1 MADAGGHEPPVRGAS
16 AGQSQTII
24 LASGAA
30 CTTDMAGTDLA
41 KKRLDEEEKNVSGK
55 KIIENRIL

>member
-1 MADAGGHEPPVRGAS
+1 MADAAGHEPPVSGGAS

-30 CTTDMAGTDLA
+30 CTDMAGTEMA
-41 KKRLDEEEKNVSGK
+41 KKRLDEE
-55 KIIENRIL
+55 